1 MSLLA
6 GWFFEGAMLRHTP
19 SLTDL
24 AVWEIASG
32 GSSKSPATREQ
43 PDGLQMTRR
52 RTLAVAVNGRNMIL
66 RGDLDRLPG
75 QGESVRMLGLLYA
88 RPDSAAAEFG
98 GTRCYE
104 IRRDGDSYRATPT

>member
-66 RGDLDRLPG
+66 RGDLRPLEPSFDNNAPG
-75 QGESVRMLGLLYA
+75 APA
-88 RPDSAAAEFG
+88 RTF
-98 GTRCYE
+98 
-104 IRRDGDSYRATPT
+104 RRVTDVSKVLQMRRQ